1 MDSPS
6 SQLDQREMSR
16 KALARARS
24 ELVGLRKQLTTIDD
38 AYRSGPPSDMA
49 SAAVAATHNDREDST
64 AKSNAF
70 PASIDAVTT
79 EVTAGTPGLRHEA
92 HRAEI
97 AAIKRRAATASAPR
111 LAAES
116 ASILAHANIEIESA
130 NTEIARLA
138 AELTSMRTSHEAEV
152 AALRERVGSTASKNA
167 ALESECARLRRLLA
181 ETTAM
186 ADSHSTAARAAKDLS
201 GKTQAAAEL
210 VEEEASRLE
219 RETAGALEELQ
230 RQHAEAIVGHGAL
243 KREMITERVE
253 AIGALKIEH
262 AESMMAVQSQHD
274 EAIRALRTNHSE
286 ELKRVRAAHEQQVSV
301 QQQAHESAVAA
312 LTNVLRD
319 RDSAMVALQVEQE
332 NLSQQLG
339 SPARFV
345 PSAVAASPASRY
357 TKVAPP
363 LDTQA
368 DALSMAAG
376 TSSFSPASAG
386 ASASLSANALQQW
399 HDAQQRE
406 IARLFE
412 ESQKMQQTL
421 TAHHQQEDDSAHRAS
436 NTQNDA
442 VMQTS
447 QSAAL
452 KESAGVLQRRVGY
465 SCGPGGEVEP
475 AKVAASML
483 PKPDPPS
490 TPEAEADSTRA
501 KVATPGS
508 AKKSVDWESAAALAL
523 ARSQGRVPSS
533 PVRTPK
539 RSVAGLAPPTPGSD
553 IDGSSDSAA
562 RKAGQGGVS
571 NLHRNAA
578 ISHSSSK
585 LTWPKAPASPGSPN
599 RTVDK
604 QDVACQPIPSLVLPI
619 PPPAQESI
627 SSAVAFKQEAA
638 KLLKTPP
645 RTSAS
650 GAFAV
655 DSYDPELAALG
666 AEPDGSGK
674 DRYLLARSPR
684 GKTAMLLA
692 VANEDDDSKRFGNA
706 RVAARDK
713 ALWAAAAE
721 HATVVATGRL
731 PRAPPAL
738 TLNQP
743 SLETEPEPMCD

>member
-79 EVTAGTPGLRHEA
+79 EVTAVTPGLRHEA

-186 ADSHSTAARAAKDLS
+186 ADSHSTAARSAKDLS

-274 EAIRALRTNHSE
+274 EAVRALRSNHSE

-386 ASASLSANALQQW
+386 TSANLSANALQQW

-412 ESQKMQQTL
+412 ESQKMQQSL
-421 TAHHQQEDDSAHRAS
+421 TAQHQQEDDSAHWAS
-436 NTQNDA
+436 NAQNDA
-442 VMQTS
+442 VIQTS

-452 KESAGVLQRRVGY
+452 KESAGVGY

-490 TPEAEADSTRA
+490 TPGRGPEAEADSTRA

-523 ARSQGRVPSS
+523 ARSQGRVSSS

-619 PPPAQESI
+619 PSPAQESI

-666 AEPDGSGK
+666 AESDGSGK

-692 VANEDDDSKRFGNA
+692 VANEDEDSKRFGNA

-731 PRAPPAL
+731 SRAPPAL

-743 SLETEPEPMCD
+743 SLENEPEPMCD